1 MYWQTRAI
9 LLETKKL
16 HKRPNKYKRGTMGK
30 LTTQPPSFIPV
41 SDIGYMDQIEQRH
54 NITVGKLK
62 ITKITFQFLLLL

>member
-1 MYWQTRAI
+1 
-9 LLETKKL
+9 
-16 HKRPNKYKRGTMGK
+16 MGK